1 MSLNCVRG
9 DTFFFCWYN
18 MWQCRVKV
26 ADTGCAAI

>member
-1 MSLNCVRG
+1 
-9 DTFFFCWYN
+9 